1 MIKLLSNLYNLF
13 FSASQNIAIHSRV
26 NRIATVDGSEK
37 IDGLVMK
44 IEGNS
49 ARVCWS
55 KGEKTQE
62 NIGNLVAIID

>member
-1 MIKLLSNLYNLF
+1 MITLLSSLYHFF
-13 FSASQNIAIHSRV
+13 FSSSHNIAINSRV

-44 IEGNS
+44 VEGGR
-49 ARVCWS
+49 ARVCWT

-62 NIGNLVAIID
+62 DLHNLIAIVD